1 MIIGI
6 ELLICAL
13 FVLLLV
19 AMCVKPGSG
28 EEE

>member
-1 MIIGI
+1 VIIGI

-19 AMCVKPGSG
+19 AMCVKPGS
-28 EEE
+28 EEEQ